1 MSPGL
6 ADSGPVNSD
15 FASWLESLG
24 RSGVIWH
31 PNWTGYQ
38 PISWNPTRV
47 PALKRGPAK
56 LTFKA
61 TDLARNGYDLGSMI
75 NRPAIAAATI

>member
-1 MSPGL
+1 L
-6 ADSGPVNSD
+6 
-15 FASWLESLG
+15 
-24 RSGVIWH
+24 GVIWH

-56 LTFKA
+56 RTFKA